1 MFDSVTLWTAAH
13 QAFLPFTI
21 SQSLLKL
28 MSIESMMPSNHLI
41 LCCPL
46 LFPLS
51 IFPSIRVFSN
61 ELAVCIKV
69 ATVLELQIQHHSF
82 QWIFK
87 IDFLKDWLV
96 WSPYC
101 SRDSQES
108 SLQHHNLKTSVL
120 QGSALCMDQLSH
132 PYMTTGKT
140 IALTDGPLS
149 AKWYLYFLIC
159 CLGLPLLFFQG
170 ASIF

>member
-96 WSPYC
+96 WSPC
-101 SRDSQES
+101 CPKDAQES
-108 SLQHHNLKTSVL
+108 SPAPQFESISSLVLSLPYGPTLTSVPDYRKNHSL
-120 QGSALCMDQLSH
+120 DYTDLCQKNDVSAV
-132 PYMTTGKT
+132 
-140 IALTDGPLS
+140 
-149 AKWYLYFLIC
+149 
-159 CLGLPLLFFQG
+159 
-170 ASIF
+170 

>member
-1 MFDSVTLWTAAH
+1 MRTILREKRICHLEIGLFDITIIVQSLSCVWLFATPWNAAR
-13 QAFLPFTI
+13 QAALSFTV
-21 SQSLLKL
+21 SQSLLRL
-28 MSIESMMPSNHLI
+28 LSIESMMPSNHLI

-96 WSPYC
+96 WSPC
-101 SRDSQES
+101 CPRDSQVSSPAPQLKSIS
-108 SLQHHNLKTSVL
+108 SLVLSLLYGPSLTSV
-120 QGSALCMDQLSH
+120 Q
-132 PYMTTGKT
+132 
-140 IALTDGPLS
+140 
-149 AKWYLYFLIC
+149 
-159 CLGLPLLFFQG
+159 
-170 ASIF
+170 